1 MRSNIMQNK
10 NEQKKILYISL
21 VDWFWIKQR
30 PHHIPEILSERD
42 HVDFVCIRSW
52 IKNDKTLQIHD
63 TSEENLDKVVFKI
76 NDNLTVYRKKILP
89 KGAIP
94 LIRTLNI
101 NLFMK
106 PFLSKLQKNNKY
118 DAVILTHPSQFAFLD
133 KIKFKDTKIIYDC
146 MDNYGAFTGAASST
160 IASAEALLVKRADFV
175 IVSSNNLKNKLT
187 ENYPN
192 EAKKL
197 TVINNGV
204 DMKTF
209 TLNQTIDTKETEIV
223 KANNRKKVAY
233 IGTISDWVNI
243 SMIYKLA
250 KEMSNVDFYVVGP
263 LDRHINMDEYNDLDN
278 MIFTGPQPY
287 YTVPAIIK
295 QMDVMIM
302 PFVLNEVV
310 ESVNPVKIYEYLA
323 MGKPVIA
330 TGYSETYQFANLIE
344 TYNTETEFA
353 ELLKNQ
359 LAINSDNPDLI
370 EKRIAFA
377 SNNSWKQR
385 ANGFKK
391 LIEP

>member
-1 MRSNIMQNK
+1 MTVWIIMVR
-10 NEQKKILYISL
+10 LL
-21 VDWFWIKQR
+21 VF
-30 PHHIPEILSERD
+30 
-42 HVDFVCIRSW
+42 
-52 IKNDKTLQIHD
+52 
-63 TSEENLDKVVFKI
+63 
-76 NDNLTVYRKKILP
+76 
-89 KGAIP
+89 
-94 LIRTLNI
+94 
-101 NLFMK
+101 
-106 PFLSKLQKNNKY
+106 
-118 DAVILTHPSQFAFLD
+118 
-133 KIKFKDTKIIYDC
+133 
-146 MDNYGAFTGAASST
+146 ASST

>member
-1 MRSNIMQNK
+1 MQNK

-160 IASAEALLVKRADFV
+160 ITSAEALLVKRADFV

>member
-1 MRSNIMQNK
+1 MQNK

-118 DAVILTHPSQFAFLD
+118 EAVILTHPSQFAFLD

>member
-1 MRSNIMQNK
+1 MQNK

-42 HVDFVCIRSW
+42 YVDFVCIRSW

>member
-1 MRSNIMQNK
+1 MQNK

-63 TSEENLDKVVFKI
+63 TSEENLDKIVFKI

-175 IVSSNNLKNKLT
+175 IVSSNNLKHKLT

-192 EAKKL
+192 EAKKF

-250 KEMSNVDFYVVGP
+250 KEMSNVDFYIVGP

-359 LAINSDNPDLI
+359 LAINTDNPDLI

>member
-1 MRSNIMQNK
+1 MQNK

-359 LAINSDNPDLI
+359 LAINTDNPDLI

>member
-133 KIKFKDTKIIYDC
+133 KIKFKNTKIIYDC

>member
-118 DAVILTHPSQFAFLD
+118 DAVILTHPSQFSFLD

>member
-1 MRSNIMQNK
+1 MQNK

-76 NDNLTVYRKKILP
+76 NDNFTVYRKKILP
-89 KGAIP
+89 KGSIP

-133 KIKFKDTKIIYDC
+133 KIKFKNTKIIYDC

>member
-1 MRSNIMQNK
+1 MQNK

-118 DAVILTHPSQFAFLD
+118 DAVILTHPSQFSFLD

>member
-1 MRSNIMQNK
+1 MRSNII
-10 NEQKKILYISL
+10 QKKILYISL

-133 KIKFKDTKIIYDC
+133 KIKFKNTKIIYDC

>member
-133 KIKFKDTKIIYDC
+133 KIKFKNTKIIYDC

-233 IGTISDWVNI
+233 IGTNSDWVNI

>member
-1 MRSNIMQNK
+1 MQNK

-133 KIKFKDTKIIYDC
+133 KIKFKNTKIIYDC

-250 KEMSNVDFYVVGP
+250 KEMSNVDCYVVGP

>member
-1 MRSNIMQNK
+1 MQNK

>member
-1 MRSNIMQNK
+1 MQNK

-106 PFLSKLQKNNKY
+106 PFLSKLQKKNKY

-133 KIKFKDTKIIYDC
+133 KIKFKGTKIIYDC

>member
-1 MRSNIMQNK
+1 MQNK

-146 MDNYGAFTGAASST
+146 MDNYGAFTGAASSI

-175 IVSSNNLKNKLT
+175 IVSSNNLKHKLT

-192 EAKKL
+192 EAKKF

-250 KEMSNVDFYVVGP
+250 KEMSNVDFYIVGP

-359 LAINSDNPDLI
+359 LAINTDNPDLI

>member
-1 MRSNIMQNK
+1 MQNK

-133 KIKFKDTKIIYDC
+133 KIKFKNTKIIYDC